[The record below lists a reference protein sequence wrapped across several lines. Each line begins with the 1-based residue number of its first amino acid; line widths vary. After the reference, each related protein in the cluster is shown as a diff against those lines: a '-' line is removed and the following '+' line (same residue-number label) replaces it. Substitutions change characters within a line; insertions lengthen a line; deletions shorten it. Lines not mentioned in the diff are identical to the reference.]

1 MTLTNLDM
9 SHRPGE
15 RGRAVWSFQSE
26 YRSRALNHQRSPD
39 KCRQKKNYLHSLAY
53 HDYNFQNLIVRL
65 SLSFNL
71 KFYKSLSRAF

>member
-39 KCRQKKNYLHSLAY
+39 KCRQKKQLFTFSSVSLTGEP
-53 HDYNFQNLIVRL
+53 VPVC
-65 SLSFNL
+65 NL
-71 KFYKSLSRAF
+71 KTNYAASMIIIFRT